1 MDKVRISEV
10 AQEFG
15 LTSKEVVA
23 LAKEAGFDVKA
34 ANSSIT
40 FEQAGELEEYIKNG
54 TPPQSLKKAEAKKT
68 KAKKSEN
75 KKEETKPADN
85 KPKENTEVKKDE
97 PKKVSVKKDEPK
109 KEKEIETKTKIQSAD
124 KVKEEI
130 KKEKEKDTKK
140 DSESLAGSS
149 LKKRRGLV
157 IIKKKRKEEPQKQTE
172 ASKKNEISMPEAIPG
187 VKKKKKSKKS
197 GATSKATDVQK
208 LDIFGGD
215 MASDIQMLP
224 EEEMVVLHDFSVKDE
239 PKTTETKKKV
249 DVNKVRTAR
258 SASFIQQRGISRKS
272 TKKKKRKKEENKEVV
287 KDIQIPEEIRVYEF
301 AEKINKTT
309 GEVIKVLFTLG
320 MMVTKNDFLDKDAIE
335 ILAEEFEVNVTT
347 INPLEELE
355 VVVEDEISED
365 DLEPRAPVIT
375 IMGHVDHGKTSL
387 LDKIRQSKVASGESG
402 GITQHIGAYMI
413 EKDGHPITF
422 LDTPGHAAF
431 SAMRARGASVTD
443 IAIIVVAA
451 DDGVKP
457 QTKEA
462 IEHVKNADVP
472 FIVAINKMDK
482 ENANPDL
489 VKAGLAELGVTPVD
503 WGGDVEFIPLSAHTG
518 EGIDD
523 LLENIILQAE
533 LLELKASKKVKADAT
548 VIESSIEKGRG
559 PVATVI
565 MKNGTLKVGDIVLCG
580 TAYGRVKAII
590 DENKKSKKELFPGE
604 PGVVVG
610 LNEVAKAGENLVG
623 MDSEKEAR
631 ELAKK
636 RYEYL
641 RQKELSRSTK
651 VTLDELGEKIAEGQM
666 KTLPVILKA
675 DVSGSLEALKT
686 SLEELRNDEVK
697 VNIISSGVGGITE
710 SDLAMASASEDCVI
724 FGFNIRP
731 TGSLKE
737 KAKREGI
744 RISTYNVIYDLI
756 DDVKSLLSGLLSPV
770 TREEQL
776 GQAEVREV
784 FNVPKLGQVAGCIVT
799 DGAIHRGAGVRVIRE
814 GVVIFEGEISSLK
827 RFKDDVKEVGKGF
840 ECGIG
845 IVGYRDIKV
854 GDFLESFKTIQ
865 EKATL

>member
-10 AQEFG
+10 AQELG
-15 LTSKEVVA
+15 LTSKEVVTS
-23 LAKEAGFDVKA
+23 AKEVGYEVKA
-34 ANSSIT
+34 ANSSISM
-40 FEQAGELEEYIKNG
+40 EQAEHLAEYIMNG
-54 TPPQSLKKAEAKKT
+54 TPPPGAKK
-68 KAKKSEN
+68 E
-75 KKEETKPADN
+75 
-85 KPKENTEVKKDE
+85 E
-97 PKKVSVKKDEPK
+97 PKKVAKVTKEKEPK
-109 KEKEIETKTKIQSAD
+109 KEEPKEKKAEKKEVKEEPKVDKPKEVTPKVESKKEEELKKEEPKKEIESKIQSPE
-124 KVKEEI
+124 KIKEEI
-130 KKEKEKDTKK
+130 KKDDTIAK
-140 DSESLAGSS
+140 SS

-157 IIKKKRKEEPQKQTE
+157 IIKKKKKEEP
-172 ASKKNEISMPEAIPG
+172 KKVESSRKNNISMPEAIPG
-187 VKKKKKSKKS
+187 MKKKKKAKKS
-197 GATSKATDVQK
+197 GATSKSSDAQR

-215 MASDIQMLP
+215 MSSHIEMLP
-224 EEEMVVLHDFSVKDE
+224 EEEMVVLHDFTIKDE
-239 PKTTETKKKV
+239 PKITQPKKKV

-272 TKKKKRKKEENKEVV
+272 TKRKRRKKEEDNTVV
-287 KDIQIPEEIRVYEF
+287 TDIQIPEDIRVYEF

-355 VVVEDEISED
+355 VAEEQVPEE
-365 DLEPRAPVIT
+365 DLELRAPVIT

-387 LDKIRQSKVASGESG
+387 LDKIRQSRVASGESG

-413 EKDGHPITF
+413 EKDGNPITF

-443 IAIIVVAA
+443 IAVIVVAA

-462 IEHVKNADVP
+462 VEHAKKAEVP
-472 FIVAINKMDK
+472 FIIAINKMDK
-482 ENANPDL
+482 EAANPDL
-489 VKAGLAELGVTPVD
+489 VKAGLSELGVTPVD
-503 WGGDVEFIPLSAHTG
+503 WGGDVEFIPLSAHNG
-518 EGIDD
+518 DGIAD
-523 LLENIILQAE
+523 LLENIILQSE
-533 LLELKASKKVKADAT
+533 LLELKASKKAKADAT

-559 PVATVI
+559 PVATVV
-565 MKNGTLKVGDIVLCG
+565 MKNGTLSVGDIVLCG
-580 TAYGRVKAII
+580 TAFGRVKAIV
-590 DENKKSKKELFPGE
+590 DENKKSKKQLFPGE

-610 LNEVAKAGENLVG
+610 LNEVAKAGENLVS
-623 MDSEKEAR
+623 MDNEKEAR

-651 VTLDELGEKIAEGQM
+651 VTLDDLGEKIAEGQM
-666 KTLPVILKA
+666 KSLPVILKA
-675 DVSGSLEALKT
+675 DVSGSLEALKS
-686 SLEELRNDEVK
+686 SLEELRNEEVK
-697 VNIISSGVGGITE
+697 VNIISSGVGGISE
-710 SDLAMASASEDCVI
+710 SDIALASASEDCVI

-731 TGSLKE
+731 TGAVKE
-737 KAKREGI
+737 KAKRDGV

-756 DDVKSLLSGLLSPV
+756 DDVKALLGGMLSPI

-784 FNVPKLGQVAGCIVT
+784 FSVPKLGLIAGCIVT
-799 DGAIHRGAGVRVIRE
+799 DGSIHRGAGVRVIRE

-827 RFKDDVKEVGKGF
+827 RFKDDVKEVGKGY

-845 IVGYRDIKV
+845 IVGYKDVKA
-854 GDFLESFKTIQ
+854 GDFLESFKTVEEQ
-865 EKATL
+865 ASL